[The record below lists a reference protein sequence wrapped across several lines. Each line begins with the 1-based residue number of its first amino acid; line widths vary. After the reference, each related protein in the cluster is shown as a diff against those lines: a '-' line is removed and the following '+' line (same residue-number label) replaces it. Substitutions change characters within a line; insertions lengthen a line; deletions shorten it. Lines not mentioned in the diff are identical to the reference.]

1 RVFRCLSITGVF
13 HTWAVSDFQ
22 EPSRR
27 VVPEGLPAPVVSER
41 PPPNL
46 VPASS
51 PSLRR
56 IREFGNSARC
66 HPEERRLRTWFVDL
80 FHSFAAMAGRPDA
93 KAMCIVT
100 GILPSWNR
108 ELHFF
113 RQKGLAPGKR
123 TSEFSSVFR
132 SSCLSVTKSRR
143 EAQPR

>member
-1 RVFRCLSITGVF
+1 MAGAL

-22 EPSRR
+22 QPSRR
-27 VVPEGLPAPVVSER
+27 VVPEGLPPPAVSER

-56 IREFGNSARC
+56 IREFGNSAGC
-66 HPEERRLRTWFVDL
+66 HPVERRLRPWFVDL

-93 KAMCIVT
+93 EAMCVVT
-100 GILPSWNR
+100 GILPYWNR
-108 ELHFF
+108 ELHSF

-123 TSEFSSVFR
+123 ISEFSSVFR
-132 SSCLSVTKSRR
+132 SWCLSVTKSRR
-143 EAQPR
+143 EAQAR